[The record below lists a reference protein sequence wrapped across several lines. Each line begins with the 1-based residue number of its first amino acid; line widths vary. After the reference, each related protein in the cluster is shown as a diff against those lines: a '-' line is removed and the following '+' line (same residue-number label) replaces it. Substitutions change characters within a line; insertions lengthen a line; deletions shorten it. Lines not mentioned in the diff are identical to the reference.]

1 MSEPF
6 FTQVSLPALV
16 SKFAGPDVP
25 LSAMLEIADRCNEKC
40 IHCYQVQGEKG
51 EMSLEEVCQTLD
63 QLAEMKV
70 LFLTLSGGEAL
81 LRRDFFDIVAHARK
95 RGFVIKLY
103 TNGLRVT
110 EEVARRLHEHAIQE
124 VQISLY
130 SSQAEM
136 HDWVTGVPGSWEKT
150 VAGVRHLLA
159 HNVPTLLKTPVMG
172 INEDDADNFIA
183 LCKDLG
189 VNYMFDVNPIL
200 PREGAD
206 RSPQALSA
214 SAEGGNRLR
223 SLPVY
228 GGTPVSGRR
237 TVDRNASPCGACVN
251 VHVEPNGEIRPCTQL
266 QVGVGRAQDGLKSA
280 YFSDKATFIRSI
292 RWSDIR
298 GCRVCELQPYCSRCH
313 HVAQVEQG
321 DALGPSSSAC
331 TNAKQRFVGI
341 TGEPIDARGELGPFR
356 EVETGV
362 FQAFEDVETEDD
374 RQLRARHPWICK
386 TAAPKVETDVNLVRP
401 GDLVQLR
408 RPGRRPVLEQ
418 VPGATVRKE

>member
-6 FTQVSLPALV
+6 FSQVSLPALV

-25 LSAMLEIADRCNEKC
+25 LSAMIEIADRCNEKC
-40 IHCYQVQGEKG
+40 IHCYQVQGQKG
-51 EMSLEEVCQTLD
+51 EMSFEEVCQTLD

-70 LFLTLSGGEAL
+70 LFLTISGGEAL
-81 LRRDFFDIVAHARK
+81 LRRDFFDIVAHARN

-110 EEVARRLHEHAIQE
+110 EEVARRLHEHAVQE
-124 VQISLY
+124 VQISVY
-130 SSQAEM
+130 SSDPAM

-150 VAGVRHLLA
+150 IAGVKHLAA
-159 HNVPTLLKTPVMG
+159 HGVPTLLKTPVMG
-172 INEDDADNFIA
+172 INEDDADAFIA

-206 RSPQALSA
+206 RSPQALTA
-214 SAEGGNRLR
+214 SPEGGRRLR

-228 GGTPVSGRR
+228 GGTPATGRR
-237 TVDRNASPCGACVN
+237 TVDKNASPCGACVN

-266 QVGVGRAQDGLKSA
+266 QVGVGRAQDGLEDA
-280 YFSDKATFIRSI
+280 YFGEKAQFIRGI
-292 RWSDIR
+292 RWADIR
-298 GCRVCELQPYCSRCH
+298 GCRVCDLQPYCARCH

-321 DALGPSSSAC
+321 DALGPSPSAC
-331 TNAKQRFVGI
+331 ANAQQRFIGT
-341 TGEPIDARGELGPFR
+341 TGEAIEVEGTLGPFR
-356 EVETGV
+356 EVEQGR
-362 FQAFEDVETEDD
+362 FQAFHDQETADD
-374 RQLRARHPWICK
+374 RSLRARHPWICK
-386 TAAPKVETDVNLVRP
+386 TAAPRSEADANLVRP

-408 RPGRRPVLEQ
+408 RPGRAPSLER
-418 VPGATVRKE
+418 VPGPSSRKE